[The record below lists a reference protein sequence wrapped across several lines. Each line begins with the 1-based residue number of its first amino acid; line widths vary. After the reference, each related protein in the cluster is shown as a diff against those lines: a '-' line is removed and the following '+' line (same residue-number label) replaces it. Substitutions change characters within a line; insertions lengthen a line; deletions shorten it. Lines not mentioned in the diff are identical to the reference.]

1 MPVDEIMLD
10 TEEKME
16 KSLHRV
22 EEEFSQVRTGKAS
35 PALVDGLRVD
45 CYGTTMTLKELAGV
59 TTPEPRLILIQ
70 PWDDS
75 NVDPIRKAIEES
87 NLGISPQ
94 VDGKII
100 RIPIPELSE
109 ERRVEL
115 TKVVKKIAEEGRI
128 AIRHN
133 RRDAMDQVKKEGK
146 DGDMTED
153 DVTQGEKEIQ
163 KLTDSYI
170 KRIDDLLEKKEAD
183 LMKV

>member
-1 MPVDEIMLD
+1 MPVDEVLMD
-10 TEEKME
+10 AEEKME

-35 PALVDGLRVD
+35 PALVDGIRID
-45 CYGTTMTLKELAGV
+45 CYGTTMTMKEVAGI

-115 TKVVKKIAEEGRI
+115 TKVVKKISEEGRI
-128 AIRHN
+128 AIRQN
-133 RRDAMDQVKKEGK
+133 RREAMDQLKKEGK
-146 DGDMTED
+146 DGDLTED
-153 DVTQGEKEIQ
+153 DVSLGEKEVQ
-163 KLTDSYI
+163 KLTDQYI
-170 KRIDDLLEKKEAD
+170 KRIDDLLDRKESD

>member
-1 MPVDEIMLD
+1 MPVDEVLMD
-10 TEEKME
+10 AEEKME

-35 PALVDGLRVD
+35 PALVDGIRID
-45 CYGTTMTLKELAGV
+45 CYGTTMTMKEVAGI

-133 RRDAMDQVKKEGK
+133 RREAMDQLKKEGK
-146 DGDMTED
+146 DGDLTED
-153 DVTQGEKEIQ
+153 DVSLGEKEVQ
-163 KLTDSYI
+163 KLTDQYI
-170 KRIDDLLEKKEAD
+170 KRIDDLLDRKESD